1 MAGMKALI
9 PLDGTDLSE
18 SAYSMLPLAKTLG
31 FERVELV
38 SVWEH
43 AWEEH
48 HMEEQRGGE
57 IAAVAEKGRSAVDAY
72 LAQQAE
78 HVTSLGFEAGT
89 TVRVGKAAE
98 ETLQAAEELGVDLIA
113 IATHGRDGLDRF
125 RLGSVADKIIRNAS
139 CPTLVIGPNVSSHL
153 APYDVKRILVPL
165 DGSGLA
171 EEALPVASWIAR
183 QEKAEIDLVRVVS
196 ITPVSYDESMGFYS
210 MDLLTAMEDAARTYL
225 DRIAV
230 SLAPVQT
237 QTALLVG
244 SAGEQILDYM
254 KERPADLVVL
264 ASRGRAGLL
273 RAALGSVADRMLH
286 GPCPVLILRPEE
298 ELKGRLLEA
307 AAGQRGA
314 A

>member
-1 MAGMKALI
+1 M
-9 PLDGTDLSE
+9 
-18 SAYSMLPLAKTLG
+18 
-31 FERVELV
+31 

-48 HMEEQRGGE
+48 HLDEQRGGE
-57 IAAVAEKGRSAVDAY
+57 MAEVAAKGEAAVNAY
-72 LAQQAE
+72 LTKQAE
-78 HVTSLGFEAGT
+78 RVKAMGFETSAA
-89 TVRVGKAAE
+89 VRVGKAAD
-98 ETLQAAEELGVDLIA
+98 ETLKLALERDVDLIA

-139 CPTLVIGPNVSSHL
+139 CPTLVIGPNVRSEL

-171 EEALPVASWIAR
+171 EEALSVASWIAR

-225 DRIAV
+225 ERMAEG
-230 SLAPVQT
+230 LKPVPT
-237 QTALLVG
+237 QTSLLVG
-244 SAGEQILDYM
+244 SAGEQILEYM

-298 ELKGRLLEA
+298 EVKSRLLEA